1 MTEPS
6 VSGYSFPTQAK
17 GFGHHIG
24 TVPYLNGLIDKKF
37 RYSRLKNLYV
47 VGASSFPLG
56 GFENPT
62 QSAISTALIAADHII
77 EITSWRSKC
86 L

>member
-1 MTEPS
+1 MSEPS
-6 VSGYSFPTQAK
+6 VLGYSFPTQAK

-37 RYSRLKNLYV
+37 RYSRSKNLYV

-62 QSAISTALIAADHII
+62 QSAIATALIAADHII
-77 EITSWRSKC
+77 ENT